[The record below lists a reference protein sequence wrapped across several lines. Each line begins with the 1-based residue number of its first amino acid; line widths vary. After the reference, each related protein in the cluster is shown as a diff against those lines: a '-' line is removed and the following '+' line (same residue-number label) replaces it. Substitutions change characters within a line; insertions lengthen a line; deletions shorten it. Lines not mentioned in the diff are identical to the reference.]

1 MGQRRPVTCR
11 DSSRFD
17 AGVGGIGIWL
27 GFEFVAESIHLHSHQ
42 FIKNL
47 LQFPFEAVPIVAEFP
62 NLN

>member
-11 DSSRFD
+11 DSFRFD
-17 AGVGGIGIWL
+17 AGVGIGF

>member
-11 DSSRFD
+11 DSFRFD
-17 AGVGGIGIWL
+17 AGVGN